1 MTAERDSTMTLD
13 TSRILALAAEIRRVD
28 GGNKSGAA
36 ELAERLMPFID
47 AHLATRDAVVNDDES
62 KRKIVHEFLRFVGL
76 LIDSAKQSKS
86 NVNACFVDW
95 RDVCALRGEIPT
107 VQEAL
112 EYLASRKVTVPDG
125 WIFYYADDEGTPYAH
140 YCATRDDIYSQV
152 GVWMCGTPDEAV
164 LSDFGDDM
172 LDGVTE
178 TLLEEGAFYPEG
190 DPPCFLRKAMLA
202 SQDEV
207 K

>member
-1 MTAERDSTMTLD
+1 MTAARDSTMTLVH
-13 TSRILALAAEIRRVD
+13 RALAVRLEKEAKRHGLPD
-28 GGNKSGAA
+28 GWATVLIAA
-36 ELAERLMPFID
+36 STSIKMLADAID
-47 AHLATRDAVVNDDES
+47 ADLAARES
-62 KRKIVHEFLRFVGL
+62 
-76 LIDSAKQSKS
+76 
-86 NVNACFVDW
+86 
-95 RDVCALRGEIPT
+95 
-107 VQEAL
+107 
-112 EYLASRKVTVPDG
+112 LASRKVAVPDG

-152 GVWMCGTPDEAV
+152 GVWMCGEQDGGV

-178 TLLEEGAFYPEG
+178 TLLAKGAFHPEG